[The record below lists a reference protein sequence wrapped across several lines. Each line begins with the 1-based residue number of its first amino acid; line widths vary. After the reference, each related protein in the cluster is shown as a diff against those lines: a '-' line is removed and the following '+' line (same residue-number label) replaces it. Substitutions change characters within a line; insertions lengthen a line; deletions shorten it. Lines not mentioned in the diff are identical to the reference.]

1 VSRINAS
8 LTRIRCSASVKMR
21 SISSTASGAPSKA
34 SLGAS
39 AGALSLERTTPIG
52 RKAYGYTAPGS
63 GHTVL
68 SDEPFYTEEVNG
80 QRFVD
85 WVTRLIERKPVDDVH
100 CRQCRVG

>member
-1 VSRINAS
+1 
-8 LTRIRCSASVKMR
+8 M
-21 SISSTASGAPSKA
+21 APPRRA
-34 SLGAS
+34 A
-39 AGALSLERTTPIG
+39 
-52 RKAYGYTAPGS
+52 
-63 GHTVL
+63 L

>member
-1 VSRINAS
+1 
-8 LTRIRCSASVKMR
+8 
-21 SISSTASGAPSKA
+21 
-34 SLGAS
+34 LGAS

-52 RKAYGYTAPGS
+52 RKVYGYTAPGS
-63 GHTVL
+63 AHTVL

-100 CRQCRVG
+100 CPAMPRRLSRLPPERVRLDRGRRGIDGCT

>member
-1 VSRINAS
+1 M
-8 LTRIRCSASVKMR
+8 RIRCSASVKMG
-21 SISSTASGAPSKA
+21 SISSTASEAPSKA
-34 SLGAS
+34 WLGAS

-52 RKAYGYTAPGS
+52 RKVCGYTAPGS
-63 GHTVL
+63 ADTVL
-68 SDEPFYTEEVNG
+68 NDEPFYTEEVNG